1 MRMLSNNVYLIV
13 GVLGAVRSPLHV
25 ILSFLR
31 PTDSKLPSPALM
43 TCPHLAES
51 AFRLIYSLTL
61 NNQTSEPI
69 LRFLRL
75 GDRMCYIRRRKQFS
89 NHYFVHSM
97 TKTKVLKLSS

>member
-1 MRMLSNNVYLIV
+1 MRMLSNKVYFIV

-75 GDRMCYIRRRKQFS
+75 DDHMCSIRRRKQFS
-89 NHYFVHSM
+89 NHYFINFM
-97 TKTKVLKLSS
+97 KELKF